1 MLHHSSSHICGNP
14 LILVTLRLGSNF
26 PLNYEKNL
34 SLEINIY
41 INIEKGKGLGKR
53 INILAITEMYT
64 AYYLVTTKMGKEFE
78 KE

>member
-1 MLHHSSSHICGNP
+1 MWKPINISYIKAGL
-14 LILVTLRLGSNF
+14 NF

-34 SLEINIY
+34 SLEINMY

-64 AYYLVTTKMGKEFE
+64 AYYLVTKMGKEFE